1 MKNLKSDRVYLKTET
16 KTILSFSFKDFP
28 DLAIWSKPGAPF
40 ICIEP
45 WFSTA
50 DKIDSNGVFE
60 EKDNL
65 IELKPNKEFK
75 AQYAVKFF

>member
-1 MKNLKSDRVYLKTET
+1 MAVEITLSKVEIFSET
-16 KTILSFSFKDFP
+16 NREISFKDFP

-65 IELKPNKEFK
+65 IELKLLE
-75 AQYAVKFF
+75 YLEVKN